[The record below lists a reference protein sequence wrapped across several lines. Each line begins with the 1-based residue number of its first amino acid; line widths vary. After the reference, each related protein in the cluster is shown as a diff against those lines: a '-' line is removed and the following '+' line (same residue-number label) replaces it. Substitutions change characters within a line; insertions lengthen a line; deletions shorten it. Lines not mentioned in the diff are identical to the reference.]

1 MAMAWKQDAYWAPAW
16 GPSGRK
22 AKHRKGPAWR
32 AQVSRPGPPVIGEV
46 QPAPWPASTLPA
58 AHLALLSPV
67 ISLTTALW
75 QQSTV
80 LPCQRPSTR
89 PCAGPAPIGLGLCRG
104 CPSA

>member
-1 MAMAWKQDAYWAPAW
+1 MVMAWKQDAYWAPAW

-58 AHLALLSPV
+58 AHWLCLALSSP
-67 ISLTTALW
+67 
-75 QQSTV
+75 
-80 LPCQRPSTR
+80 
-89 PCAGPAPIGLGLCRG
+89 
-104 CPSA
+104 